1 VSGPTSRYEAVVLA
15 GGLGTRLGTLTK
27 ALPKCLVDVNG
38 EPFAVHQ
45 LRLLRSR
52 GVSRVTFCVG
62 HLGAAV
68 AAAVGDGSS
77 LGLEVDYAFDGPRLL
92 GTAGA
97 IKRCLRALPESFF
110 VIYGDSYLPC
120 DFARVQRAFV
130 EASRPALMTVFRNER
145 MWDASNVEYV
155 GGRILAYDKARPTDR
170 MSHIDYGL
178 GVFHRHAFELVPNDV
193 PYDLSLLYQALLGC
207 GQLASIEVEERFYE
221 VGSLSGLDEIRSYM
235 ARCG

>member
-1 VSGPTSRYEAVVLA
+1 MSGPTSRYAAVVLA
-15 GGLGTRLGTLTK
+15 GGLGTRLGPLTR

-62 HLGAAV
+62 HFGSAV

-77 LGLEVDYAFDGPRLL
+77 IGLEVDYAFDGPRLL

-97 IKRCLRALPESFF
+97 VKRCLHALPESFF

-120 DFARVQRAFV
+120 DFGRVHTAFV
-130 EASRPALMTVFRNER
+130 EASKPALMTVFRNER

-170 MSHIDYGL
+170 MSYIDYGL
-178 GVFHRHAFELVPNDV
+178 GVFHRRAFELVPEDES
-193 PYDLSLLYQALLGC
+193 YDLSRLYETLLGRE
-207 GQLASIEVEERFYE
+207 QLASIEVRERFYE
-221 VGSLSGLDEIRSYM
+221 VGSPSGLDETRSYL
-235 ARCG
+235 ARRG